1 MSTFFIRDNG
11 SLLISQ
17 LVTPG
22 SSIVGSNSQNMSR
35 RVVLRRVSV
44 SILRVNDRAP
54 ISELFYAPPGMRRD
68 SATSVHRSSGASI
81 AVASSTFGMGENA
94 SATDVGDMLASMEMS
109 VTAAPEMLT
118 SLARSQSSVK
128 SGSEAA
134 MPLKSRKGKR
144 AHRVSSRGAKAGP
157 DQPGG
162 RVVSESMSPRVE
174 DLAEAASEV
183 IGCGADRGGGW

>member
-68 SATSVHRSSGASI
+68 SATSVHRSSGAS
-81 AVASSTFGMGENA
+81 STFGMGENA

-128 SGSEAA
+128 SSSEAA